1 MSGYITQFDKSRIT
15 FVTVHGAGHEV
26 PTYQPEIAYKM
37 WISYLAGNLNLLASS
52 Q

>member
-1 MSGYITQFDKSRIT
+1 MSGYITKFDKSRLT

-37 WISYLAGNLNLLASS
+37 WISFLAGDVTLLISS
-52 Q
+52 P